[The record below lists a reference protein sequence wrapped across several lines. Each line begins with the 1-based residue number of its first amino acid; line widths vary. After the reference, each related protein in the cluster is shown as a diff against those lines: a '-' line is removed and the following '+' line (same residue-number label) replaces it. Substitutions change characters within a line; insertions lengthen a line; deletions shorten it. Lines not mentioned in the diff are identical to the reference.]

1 MLLKGFLPSKNL
13 AEKEWDLIV
22 TPQKNIFDWKLRYV
36 WDARELIALFVWR
49 DFISVYKQTILG
61 PFWYLLQPTL
71 QTLMYFVIFGLV
83 ARFPTGSIPPLVFYL
98 SGTVLWGFFA
108 SSISRV
114 SNTFLSNTSLFG
126 KVYFPRLVIPISVV
140 ISNFVSF
147 LIQTMF
153 LVVVIAIYI
162 GAGSTIRPTFWLAL
176 TPVLLLMI
184 ASLGFGLGIIISA
197 LTVRYRDLHY
207 FVNFGIQFLLYT
219 TPVVY
224 QVSVLPQSL
233 RWIVLINPLTPI
245 VEAFRFALLGQGNIN
260 LLQLAYSLIV
270 TIVILVISLVAFT
283 RVEGTFMDYV

>member
-1 MLLKGFLPSKNL
+1 MLKGLLSSKNQ
-13 AEKEWDLIV
+13 AEKEWDLVV

-83 ARFPTGSIPPLVFYL
+83 ARLPTGNIPPLVFYL
-98 SGTVLWGFFA
+98 SGTVLWGFFS

-147 LIQTMF
+147 LIQITF
-153 LVVVIAIYI
+153 LVVVMAIYI
-162 GAGSTIRPTFWLAL
+162 GAGSTIRPTLWLAA
-176 TPVLLLMI
+176 TPILLLMV
-184 ASLGFGLGIIISA
+184 ASLGFGFGIIISA

-207 FVNFGIQFLLYT
+207 FVGFAVQFLLYT

-224 QVSVLPQSL
+224 QVSILPPSL
-233 RWIVLINPLTPI
+233 RWIVSLNPLTPI
-245 VEAFRFALLGQGNIN
+245 VEAFRLALLGQGDIS
-260 LLQLAYSLIV
+260 LPQLAYSLTV
-270 TIVILVISLVAFT
+270 TIVTLIISLIAFN
-283 RVEGTFMDYV
+283 RVEGTVMDYV